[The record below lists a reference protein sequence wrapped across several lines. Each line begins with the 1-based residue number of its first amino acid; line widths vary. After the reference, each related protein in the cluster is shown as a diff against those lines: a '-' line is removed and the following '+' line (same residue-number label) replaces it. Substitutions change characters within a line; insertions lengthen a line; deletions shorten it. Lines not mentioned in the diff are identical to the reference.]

1 MTSLIPVTTTRLGDH
16 LPLLDL
22 LPDSQ
27 PCAWVRGG
35 EGLVG
40 WGVHATTTVSGP
52 HRFADARHWWQKQLE
67 GFAVTNTVHGNG
79 TGPVLFSSFSFS
91 PDDVSVLVIP
101 KIIVGKKG
109 DKSWITWI
117 GSDPQPILNS
127 EKPTLPKTS
136 VVWEEHE
143 NSDQGWKSRVQ
154 SAVDRIQSN
163 GLEKVVLA
171 RDVVGTA
178 PSAIDAALSCTH

>member
-27 PCAWVRGG
+27 PLAWVRSG

-40 WGVHATTTVSGP
+40 WGTYATTTVSGP

-67 GFAVTNTVHGNG
+67 KFTVNNTVHGSG
-79 TGPVLFSSFSFS
+79 TGPVLFASFSFS

-101 KIIVGKKG
+101 QV
-109 DKSWITWI
+109 
-117 GSDPQPILNS
+117 
-127 EKPTLPKTS
+127 
-136 VVWEEHE
+136 
-143 NSDQGWKSRVQ
+143 
-154 SAVDRIQSN
+154 
-163 GLEKVVLA
+163 
-171 RDVVGTA
+171 VVGTKI
-178 PSAIDAALSCTH
+178 PHVCLVILYKSFCILTFNM